1 MHPTHQL
8 TIEADDGVEVLF
20 ACTVEGCGRRVVV
33 SRRGR
38 LTVLQQGDFF
48 AFHAGGTPGLQIS
61 TSLVP

>member
-20 ACTVEGCGRRVVV
+20 ACTVEGCGRQVVV

-38 LTVLQQGDFF
+38 LTVLRQGDFY
-48 AFHAGGTPGLQIS
+48 AP
-61 TSLVP
+61 

>member
-8 TIEADDGVEVLF
+8 MIEADDGVEVLF
-20 ACTVEGCGRRVVV
+20 AVEGCGRQVVV

-38 LTVLQQGDFF
+38 LTVLRQGDFY
-48 AFHAGGTPGLQIS
+48 ALHVGGTPGLQIT